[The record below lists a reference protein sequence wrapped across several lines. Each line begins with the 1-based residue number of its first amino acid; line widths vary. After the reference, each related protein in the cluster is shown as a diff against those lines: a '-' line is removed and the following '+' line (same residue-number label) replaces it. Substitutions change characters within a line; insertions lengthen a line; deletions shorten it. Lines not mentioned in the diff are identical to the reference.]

1 MKIYLL
7 LSMIVLHSTLLAQ
20 THQKAKAMKIESSII
35 KPGQPIPKK
44 FTCEGENISPPLSF
58 RDIPQET
65 KSLALIVDDP
75 DAPNGT
81 FDHWIVWN
89 LTPQTTSLAEGAKV
103 PMEGKNSYRE
113 SRYHGP
119 CPPAGKPH
127 RYFFKLYALDT
138 LLNLPAGSS
147 KAEVEKAM
155 KGHIIEKTESFHGTY
170 QR

>member
-1 MKIYLL
+1 MKFYLL
-7 LSMIVLHSTLLAQ
+7 LSVFVLHSALLAQ
-20 THQKAKAMKIESSII
+20 TNQMVMKMKIESSAI

-44 FTCEGENISPPLSF
+44 YTCEGENVSPPLSF
-58 RDIPQET
+58 RDIPKET

-75 DAPNGT
+75 DAPHGT

-103 PMEGKNSYRE
+103 PMEGKNSYQE
-113 SRYHGP
+113 THYHGP
-119 CPPAGKPH
+119 CPPPGKPH

-138 LLNLPAGSS
+138 VLDLPAGSS
-147 KAEVEKAM
+147 KADVENAM
-155 KGHIIEKTESFHGTY
+155 RGHILEKTVFHGTY